1 MYVSYQFFELNA
13 RRMHASFVY
22 TYNQKTHDQIICLLS
37 AWKVWFN
44 ILFTEA
50 KPCRSCIYAAHP
62 ILGKLDLRAHHIAS
76 VAIKVKLA
84 AKENQVEMHAAR
96 TRVVLR
102 YRPWSATTQRH
113 RHRRLPAWSSIDR
126 TATDRRVKRLKNKNS
141 FIVPYFFRN
150 IAQFVTRYSI
160 ANYRSPSRKIP
171 CSKLLQ
177 SFSFLLFRFWN
188 ILVFVV
194 RARFLTIENL
204 DPNNRY
210 NPLKD
215 RL

>member
-1 MYVSYQFFELNA
+1 MYASYQFFELNA
-13 RRMHASFVY
+13 RRMHASFIY
-22 TYNQKTHDQIICLLS
+22 TYNQKRHDQIICLLS
-37 AWKVWFN
+37 VWKVWFN

-50 KPCRSCIYAAHP
+50 RPSRSCIYAAHP
-62 ILGKLDLRAHHIAS
+62 ILGKLDLKAHHIAS

-84 AKENQVEMHAAR
+84 AKENQVEMHGAR

-102 YRPWSATTQRH
+102 YHPWSATTQRH
-113 RHRRLPAWSSIDR
+113 RHRRLPAWSSIGR
-126 TATDRRVKRLKNKNS
+126 TATDRRVKRLKNKNH

-150 IAQFVTRYSI
+150 TAQFVTRYSI
-160 ANYRSPSRKIP
+160 ANYRPSNRKIP

-177 SFSFLLFRFWN
+177 SFSFLLFKFRN
-188 ILVFVV
+188 IVVFVV
-194 RARFLTIENL
+194 CDRFLTIENF